1 MYSSKTRAKTMLTN
15 TIYLYFPALGAV
27 AILYAVNLTNLFD
40 YVVRVFGQVNSQMTS
55 AERVLEYTKIQPES
69 GQNSP
74 KKPPQNWPNK
84 GEIIAKDVSLWH
96 YHGGPLALKNITFKV
111 NASEKIGIAG
121 RTGAGK
127 SSLIAALMRL
137 AETRGEILIDGL
149 NINDFNTASTRKC
162 LSVISQSPTL
172 INGTVRLN
180 VDPLGEH
187 TDAEIWNALHRTKMS
202 SAVQNIPKALDS
214 ELSQDNS
221 NFSIGEKQLLN
232 LARVLLQNNKIVIFD
247 EATGKIDGNTDKE
260 IQRIINEDFQECTII
275 TISHRLDTILDC
287 NRVMVLDQGE
297 IKEFDNVSVLLN
309 KTGGLLKQLKEG
321 ARKT

>member
-1 MYSSKTRAKTMLTN
+1 MT
-15 TIYLYFPALGAV
+15 
-27 AILYAVNLTNLFD
+27 ILYAVNLTNSLD
-40 YVVRVFGQVNSQMTS
+40 YVIRLFGQVNSHMTS
-55 AERVLEYTKIQPES
+55 AERVLEYTRIQPES

-74 KKPPQNWPNK
+74 QNPPENWPNM
-84 GEIIAKDVSLWH
+84 GEIVAKDVSLWH
-96 YHGGPLALKNITFKV
+96 YHTGPLALKNITFKI

-149 NINDFNTASTRKC
+149 NINDFNTSSTRQC
-162 LSVISQSPTL
+162 LSVISQTPTL

-180 VDPLGEH
+180 IDPLGEH

-202 SAVQNIPKALDS
+202 SAVKNMRKALDS

-260 IQRIINEDFQECTII
+260 IQRIISEDLQECTII

-287 NRVMVLDQGE
+287 DRVIVLDQGE

-309 KTGGLLKQLKEG
+309 KTGGLLKQLKERG
-321 ARKT
+321 RKT

>member
-1 MYSSKTRAKTMLTN
+1 MTNSQLLCWSKTRAKN
-15 TIYLYFPALGAV
+15 IANHHYLILFLALGALT
-27 AILYAVNLTNLFD
+27 ILYAVNITNLFD
-40 YVVRVFGQVNSQMTS
+40 YAVRVLGQVNSQMTS

-69 GQNSP
+69 GQNSSR
-74 KKPPQNWPNK
+74 KPPQNWPNK
-84 GEIIAKDVSLWH
+84 GEIVAKDVSLWH
-96 YHGGPLALKNITFKV
+96 YHGGPLALKNITFEV

-149 NINDFNTASTRKC
+149 NINDFNTPSTRKC
-162 LSVISQSPTL
+162 LSVISQAPTL

-202 SAVQNIPKALDS
+202 SAVKNMPKALDS

-247 EATGKIDGNTDKE
+247 EATGKIDGNTDEE
-260 IQRIINEDFQECTII
+260 IQRIINEDFQECTMI

-287 NRVMVLDQGE
+287 D
-297 IKEFDNVSVLLN
+297 
-309 KTGGLLKQLKEG
+309 
-321 ARKT
+321 

>member
-1 MYSSKTRAKTMLTN
+1 MT
-15 TIYLYFPALGAV
+15 
-27 AILYAVNLTNLFD
+27 ILYAVNITDFFD
-40 YVVRVFGQVNSQMTS
+40 YVVRLFGEVNSQMTS
-55 AERVLEYTKIQPES
+55 AERVLEYTRIQPEN
-69 GQNSP
+69 GRNLPESP
-74 KKPPQNWPNK
+74 PESWPNM
-84 GEIIAKDVSLWH
+84 GEIVAKDVSLWH
-96 YHGGPLALKNITFKV
+96 YHGGPLALKNITFKI

-149 NINDFNTASTRKC
+149 NIKDFNTPSTRKC
-162 LSVISQSPTL
+162 VSVISQIPTL

-180 VDPLGEH
+180 IDPLGEH

-202 SAVQNIPKALDS
+202 SAVKNMPKALDS

-260 IQRIINEDFQECTII
+260 IQRIISDDLKECTII
-275 TISHRLDTILDC
+275 AISHRLDTIFDC
-287 NRVMVLDQGE
+287 DRVMVLDQGE

-309 KTGGLLKQLKEG
+309 KTGGLLKQLKE
-321 ARKT
+321 RERRS

>member
-1 MYSSKTRAKTMLTN
+1 
-15 TIYLYFPALGAV
+15 
-27 AILYAVNLTNLFD
+27 
-40 YVVRVFGQVNSQMTS
+40 MTS
-55 AERVLEYTKIQPES
+55 AERALEYTRIQPES

-74 KKPPQNWPNK
+74 KTPPENWPNM
-84 GEIIAKDVSLWH
+84 GQIVAKDVSLWH
-96 YHGGPLALKNITFKV
+96 YNGGPLVLKNITFKINV
-111 NASEKIGIAG
+111 SEKIGIVG

-149 NINDFNTASTRKC
+149 NINDFNTLSTRKC
-162 LSVISQSPTL
+162 LSVISQIPTL

-180 VDPLGEH
+180 IDPLGEH

-202 SAVQNIPKALDS
+202 SAVKNMPKALDS

-260 IQRIINEDFQECTII
+260 IQRIISDDLKECTII

-287 NRVMVLDQGE
+287 DRVMVLDQGE

-309 KTGGLLKQLKEG
+309 KTGGLLKQLKER

>member
-1 MYSSKTRAKTMLTN
+1 ML
-15 TIYLYFPALGAV
+15 
-27 AILYAVNLTNLFD
+27 D
-40 YVVRVFGQVNSQMTS
+40 YVIRLFGEVNSQMTS
-55 AERVLEYTKIQPES
+55 AERVLNYTRIQPES
-69 GQNSP
+69 GQNLPKSP
-74 KKPPQNWPNK
+74 PENWPNT
-84 GEIIAKDVSLWH
+84 GEIVAKDVSLWH
-96 YHGGPLALKNITFKV
+96 YHGGSLALKNITFKI
-111 NASEKIGIAG
+111 NAAEKIGIAG

-137 AETRGEILIDGL
+137 TETRGEILIDGL
-149 NINDFNTASTRKC
+149 NINDFNTTSTRKC
-162 LSVISQSPTL
+162 VSVISQTPTL

-180 VDPLGEH
+180 IDPLGEH
-187 TDAEIWNALHRTKMS
+187 TDAKIWNALHRTKMS
-202 SAVQNIPKALDS
+202 SAVESMPKALDS

-260 IQRIINEDFQECTII
+260 IQRIISEDLQECTII

-287 NRVMVLDQGE
+287 DRVMVLDQGE

-309 KTGGLLKQLKEG
+309 KTGGLLKELKERE
-321 ARKT
+321 RKT